1 MGTCK
6 NLLSKLHLKLNL
18 KNKYNIIIAG
28 IVAIFP
34 FMGKIAG
41 FGDLSLIVPTLICCV
56 LLSVVITSRK
66 RALRISLTDVIL
78 VIFGV
83 YVITRDISSDSITAG
98 RCMQYL
104 LTTSAYMLVRLYC
117 DRAKKAVLMGILLC
131 GVVQSTIA
139 YLQIAGVQNSNH
151 SAFAC
156 TGSFS
161 NPALLGCIVAVSL
174 AVAVSEL
181 KLKSNAVCWVLVV
194 CIAYMLPVLIL
205 SDSRASWVAFG
216 IGVTIILLREWRLKR
231 FWKMIVVGVV
241 AMMVAIPLYNHKPL
255 SADARVLIWK
265 VCGNISKENTLTGAG
280 TDAVRREYMHYQAD
294 YFQNGGTEK
303 ERIITANNNYAFNE
317 LLDILCSYGVIGVIL
332 FLGIVITYFACNGI
346 GCTPSVGV
354 MCILVFG
361 MFSYPFSNIVTLT
374 IFTLLLAM
382 EKGKTVL
389 YLRHKCAKYI
399 TVIIVV
405 ALLSVAG
412 VKWWE
417 FKRFDDALKEYCWEI
432 SEKEY
437 VKSNFH
443 NIKNEPMLVSRYG
456 RLLYETGNYAEAIP
470 ILDRMRELQAS
481 PEVYY
486 DLGKC
491 YEKTAE
497 YDNAERCYK
506 MVSYMLPAYITP
518 QYKLLKLY
526 KLSNQDVKAI
536 ETAQYMLGM
545 PLKKETSESERMK
558 IEAMRVIKAYGV

>member
-1 MGTCK
+1 MD
-6 NLLSKLHLKLNL
+6 SK
-18 KNKYNIIIAG
+18 
-28 IVAIFP
+28 
-34 FMGKIAG
+34 GKKI
-41 FGDLSLIVPTLICCV
+41 SLILITGIMTV
-56 LLSVVITSRK
+56 LPFVGRTDCFGYFLILVAFSAVMLCNNVFK
-66 RALRISLTDVIL
+66 RNISLNFNLTDIAVLFFCI
-78 VIFGV
+78 
-83 YVITRDISSDSITAG
+83 YVFIRDIQSTGLTAE
-98 RCMQYL
+98 RSLQYSL
-104 LTTSAYMLVRLYC
+104 LALLYLIVKTSE
-117 DRAKKAVLMGILLC
+117 KNPIKAIAIGILLC
-131 GVVQSTIA
+131 GVIQSIVA
-139 YLQIAGVQNSNH
+139 YLQLGGIISSHHN
-151 SAFAC
+151 AFAC

-161 NPALLGCIVAVSL
+161 NPALLGCIVAVSI

-181 KLKSNAVCWVLVV
+181 KLKSNAVHWVLVV

-241 AMMVAIPLYNHKPL
+241 AMMVAIPLYNHKPV

-317 LLDILCSYGVIGVIL
+317 LLDILCAYGVIGVIL
-332 FLGIVITYFACNGI
+332 FLSVVVTYFACNGI
-346 GCTPSVGV
+346 GGTPSVGV

-558 IEAMRVIKAYGV
+558 IEAKRIIKAQGA

>member
-1 MGTCK
+1 MTVLPLVGRTADSG
-6 NLLSKLHLKLNL
+6 NLLFLAMLVAISAVMLCVNILNQ
-18 KNKYNIIIAG
+18 KTPVRVNII
-28 IVAIFP
+28 
-34 FMGKIAG
+34 
-41 FGDLSLIVPTLICCV
+41 DLIVLLFCSYV
-56 LLSVVITSRK
+56 LV
-66 RALRISLTDVIL
+66 
-78 VIFGV
+78 
-83 YVITRDISSDSITAG
+83 RDIQSSGIITE
-98 RCMQYL
+98 RYL
-104 LTTSAYMLVRLYC
+104 LYSLLVFLYLIVKT
-117 DRAKKAVLMGILLC
+117 DEKNSIKAIAIGILLC

-139 YLQIAGVQNSNH
+139 YLQLAGVLRSNH

-156 TGSFS
+156 TGSFG
-161 NPALLGCIVAVSL
+161 NPALLGCIVAVSI

-181 KLKSNAVCWVLVV
+181 KLKSNAVRWVLVV

-216 IGVTIILLREWRLKR
+216 IGVIIILLREWRLKR
-231 FWKMIVVGVV
+231 FWKMVVVGVV
-241 AMMVAIPLYNHKPL
+241 AIWVAIPLYNHKPV

-303 ERIITANNNYAFNE
+303 ERLITANNNYAFNE

-332 FLGIVITYFACNGI
+332 FLSVVVTYFACNGI
-346 GCTPSVGV
+346 GGTPSVGV

-374 IFTLLLAM
+374 IFTLLLATG
-382 EKGKTVL
+382 KGKTVL

-497 YDNAERCYK
+497 YDNAEFCYK
-506 MVSYMLPAYITP
+506 LVSYMLPAYITP

-545 PLKKETSESERMK
+545 PLKKETRESERMK
-558 IEAMRVIKAYGV
+558 IEAKRIIKAQGA

>member
-1 MGTCK
+1 MDSKGKKISLILITGIMTVLPLVGRTADSG
-6 NLLSKLHLKLNL
+6 NLLFLAML
-18 KNKYNIIIAG
+18 
-28 IVAIFP
+28 VAISAVMLCNNVFKRNISLS
-34 FMGKIAG
+34 FNLTDIAVLFFCIYVFIRDIQSTG
-41 FGDLSLIVPTLICCV
+41 LTAERSLQYSLLALLYLIVK
-56 LLSVVITSRK
+56 TSEK
-66 RALRISLTDVIL
+66 NPI
-78 VIFGV
+78 
-83 YVITRDISSDSITAG
+83 
-98 RCMQYL
+98 
-104 LTTSAYMLVRLYC
+104 
-117 DRAKKAVLMGILLC
+117 KAIAIGILLC
-131 GVVQSTIA
+131 GVIQSIVA
-139 YLQIAGVQNSNH
+139 YLQLGGIISSHHN
-151 SAFAC
+151 AFAC

-161 NPALLGCIVAVSL
+161 NPALLGCIVAVSI

-181 KLKSNAVCWVLVV
+181 KLKSNAVHWVLVV

-241 AMMVAIPLYNHKPL
+241 AMMVAIPLYNHKPV

-317 LLDILCSYGVIGVIL
+317 LLDILCSYGVIGVIGVIL
-332 FLGIVITYFACNGI
+332 FLSVVVTYFACNGI
-346 GCTPSVGV
+346 GGTPSVGV

-389 YLRHKCAKYI
+389 YMRHKCAKYI

-497 YDNAERCYK
+497 YDNAELCYK

-518 QYKLLKLY
+518 QYKLMKLY

-558 IEAMRVIKAYGV
+558 IEAMRVIKAHGV

>member
-1 MGTCK
+1 MDSKEKKISLILITGIMTVLPLVGRTADSG
-6 NLLSKLHLKLNL
+6 NLLFLAMLVAISAVMLCVNILNQ
-18 KNKYNIIIAG
+18 KTPVRVNII
-28 IVAIFP
+28 
-34 FMGKIAG
+34 
-41 FGDLSLIVPTLICCV
+41 DLIVLLFCSYV
-56 LLSVVITSRK
+56 LV
-66 RALRISLTDVIL
+66 
-78 VIFGV
+78 
-83 YVITRDISSDSITAG
+83 RDIQSSGIITE
-98 RCMQYL
+98 RYL
-104 LTTSAYMLVRLYC
+104 LYSLLVFLYLIVKT
-117 DRAKKAVLMGILLC
+117 DEKNSIKAIAIGILLC

-139 YLQIAGVQNSNH
+139 YLQLAGVLRSNH

-156 TGSFS
+156 TGSFG
-161 NPALLGCIVAVSL
+161 NPALLGCIVAVSI

-181 KLKSNAVCWVLVV
+181 KLKSNAVRWVLVV

-216 IGVTIILLREWRLKR
+216 IGVIIILLREWRLKR
-231 FWKMIVVGVV
+231 FWKMVVVGVV
-241 AMMVAIPLYNHKPL
+241 AIWVAIPLYNHKPV

-303 ERIITANNNYAFNE
+303 ERLITANNNYAFNE

-332 FLGIVITYFACNGI
+332 FLSVVVTYFACNGI
-346 GCTPSVGV
+346 GGTPSVGV

-374 IFTLLLAM
+374 IFTLLLATG
-382 EKGKTVL
+382 KGKTVL

-497 YDNAERCYK
+497 YDNAEFCYK
-506 MVSYMLPAYITP
+506 LVSYMLPAYITP

-545 PLKKETSESERMK
+545 PLKKETRESERMK
-558 IEAMRVIKAYGV
+558 IEAKRIIKAQGA

>member
-1 MGTCK
+1 MD
-6 NLLSKLHLKLNL
+6 SK
-18 KNKYNIIIAG
+18 
-28 IVAIFP
+28 
-34 FMGKIAG
+34 GKKI
-41 FGDLSLIVPTLICCV
+41 SLILITGIMTV
-56 LLSVVITSRK
+56 LPFVGRTDCFGYFLILVAFSAVMLCNNVFK
-66 RALRISLTDVIL
+66 RNISLNFNLTDIAVLFFCI
-78 VIFGV
+78 
-83 YVITRDISSDSITAG
+83 YVFIRDIQSTGLTAE
-98 RCMQYL
+98 RSLQYSL
-104 LTTSAYMLVRLYC
+104 LALLYLIVKTSE
-117 DRAKKAVLMGILLC
+117 KNPIKAIAIGILLC
-131 GVVQSTIA
+131 GVIQSIVA
-139 YLQIAGVQNSNH
+139 YLQLGGIISSHHN
-151 SAFAC
+151 AFAC

-161 NPALLGCIVAVSL
+161 NPALLGCIVAVSI

-181 KLKSNAVCWVLVV
+181 KLKSNAVHWVLVV

-241 AMMVAIPLYNHKPL
+241 AMMVAIPLYNHKPV

-332 FLGIVITYFACNGI
+332 FLSVVVTYFACNGI
-346 GCTPSVGV
+346 GGTPSVGV

-558 IEAMRVIKAYGV
+558 IEAKRIIKAQGA

>member
-1 MGTCK
+1 MTVLPFVGRTDCFGYFLILVAFSAVMLCNNVFK
-6 NLLSKLHLKLNL
+6 RNISLNFNLTD
-18 KNKYNIIIAG
+18 IAVLFFCIYVFIRDIQSTG
-28 IVAIFP
+28 LTAERSLQYSLL
-34 FMGKIAG
+34 A
-41 FGDLSLIVPTLICCV
+41 LLYLIVK
-56 LLSVVITSRK
+56 TSEK
-66 RALRISLTDVIL
+66 NPI
-78 VIFGV
+78 
-83 YVITRDISSDSITAG
+83 
-98 RCMQYL
+98 
-104 LTTSAYMLVRLYC
+104 
-117 DRAKKAVLMGILLC
+117 KAIAIGILLC
-131 GVVQSTIA
+131 GVIQSIVA
-139 YLQIAGVQNSNH
+139 YLQLGGIISSHHN
-151 SAFAC
+151 AFAC

-161 NPALLGCIVAVSL
+161 NPALLGCIVAVSI

-181 KLKSNAVCWVLVV
+181 KLKSNAVHWVLVV

-241 AMMVAIPLYNHKPL
+241 AMMVAIPLYNHKPV

-332 FLGIVITYFACNGI
+332 FLSVVVTYFACNGI
-346 GCTPSVGV
+346 GGTPSVGV

>member
-1 MGTCK
+1 MDSKGKKIPLILITGIMTVLPFVGRTDCFGYFLILVAFSAVMLCNNVFK
-6 NLLSKLHLKLNL
+6 RNISLNFNLTD
-18 KNKYNIIIAG
+18 IAVLFFCIYVFIRDIQSTG
-28 IVAIFP
+28 LTAERSLQYSLL
-34 FMGKIAG
+34 A
-41 FGDLSLIVPTLICCV
+41 LLYLIVK
-56 LLSVVITSRK
+56 TSEK
-66 RALRISLTDVIL
+66 NPI
-78 VIFGV
+78 
-83 YVITRDISSDSITAG
+83 
-98 RCMQYL
+98 
-104 LTTSAYMLVRLYC
+104 
-117 DRAKKAVLMGILLC
+117 KAIAIGILLC
-131 GVVQSTIA
+131 GVIQSIVA
-139 YLQIAGVQNSNH
+139 YLQLGGIISSHHN
-151 SAFAC
+151 AFAC

-161 NPALLGCIVAVSL
+161 NPALLGCIVAVSI

-241 AMMVAIPLYNHKPL
+241 AMMVAIPLYNHKPV

-332 FLGIVITYFACNGI
+332 FLSVVVTYFACNGI
-346 GCTPSVGV
+346 GGTPSVGV

-456 RLLYETGNYAEAIP
+456 RLLYETGIYAEAIP

>member
-1 MGTCK
+1 MD
-6 NLLSKLHLKLNL
+6 SKG
-18 KNKYNIIIAG
+18 NKI
-28 IVAIFP
+28 
-34 FMGKIAG
+34 
-41 FGDLSLIVPTLICCV
+41 SLILITGIMTV
-56 LLSVVITSRK
+56 LPFVGRTDCFGYFLILVAFSAVMLCNNVFK
-66 RALRISLTDVIL
+66 RNISLSFNLTDIAVLFFCI
-78 VIFGV
+78 
-83 YVITRDISSDSITAG
+83 YVFIRDIQSTGLTAE
-98 RCMQYL
+98 RSLQYSL
-104 LTTSAYMLVRLYC
+104 LALLYLIVKTSE
-117 DRAKKAVLMGILLC
+117 KNPIKAIAIGILLC
-131 GVVQSTIA
+131 GVIQSIVA
-139 YLQIAGVQNSNH
+139 YLQLGGIISSHHN
-151 SAFAC
+151 AFAC

-161 NPALLGCIVAVSL
+161 NPALLGCIVAVSI

-181 KLKSNAVCWVLVV
+181 KLKSNAVHWVLVV

-332 FLGIVITYFACNGI
+332 FLSVVVTYFACNGI
-346 GCTPSVGV
+346 GGTPSVGV

-558 IEAMRVIKAYGV
+558 IEAKRIIKAQGA

>member
-1 MGTCK
+1 MTVLPFVGRTDCFGYFLILVAFSAVMLCNNVFK
-6 NLLSKLHLKLNL
+6 RNISLNFNLTD
-18 KNKYNIIIAG
+18 IAVLFFCIYVFIRDIQSTG
-28 IVAIFP
+28 LTAERSLQYSLL
-34 FMGKIAG
+34 A
-41 FGDLSLIVPTLICCV
+41 LLYLIVK
-56 LLSVVITSRK
+56 TSEK
-66 RALRISLTDVIL
+66 NPI
-78 VIFGV
+78 
-83 YVITRDISSDSITAG
+83 
-98 RCMQYL
+98 
-104 LTTSAYMLVRLYC
+104 
-117 DRAKKAVLMGILLC
+117 KAIAIGILLC
-131 GVVQSTIA
+131 GVIQSIVA
-139 YLQIAGVQNSNH
+139 YLQLGGIISSHHN
-151 SAFAC
+151 AFAC

-161 NPALLGCIVAVSL
+161 NPALLGCIVAVSI

-241 AMMVAIPLYNHKPL
+241 AMMVAIPLYNHKPV

-332 FLGIVITYFACNGI
+332 FLSVVVTYFACNGI
-346 GCTPSVGV
+346 GGTPSVGV

-558 IEAMRVIKAYGV
+558 IEAKRIIKAQGA

>member
-1 MGTCK
+1 MPFVGRTDCFGYFLILVAFSAVMLCNNVFK
-6 NLLSKLHLKLNL
+6 RNISLSFNLTD
-18 KNKYNIIIAG
+18 IAVLFFCIYVFIRDIQSTG
-28 IVAIFP
+28 LTAERSLQYSLL
-34 FMGKIAG
+34 A
-41 FGDLSLIVPTLICCV
+41 LLYLIVK
-56 LLSVVITSRK
+56 TSEK
-66 RALRISLTDVIL
+66 NPI
-78 VIFGV
+78 
-83 YVITRDISSDSITAG
+83 
-98 RCMQYL
+98 
-104 LTTSAYMLVRLYC
+104 
-117 DRAKKAVLMGILLC
+117 KAIAIGILLC

-139 YLQIAGVQNSNH
+139 YLQFAGVLNSNH
-151 SAFAC
+151 STFAC
-156 TGSFS
+156 TGSFG
-161 NPALLGCIVAVSL
+161 NPALLGCIVAVSI

-216 IGVTIILLREWRLKR
+216 IGVMIILLREWRLKR
-231 FWKMIVVGVV
+231 FWKMVVVGVV
-241 AMMVAIPLYNHKPL
+241 AMMVAIPLYNHKPV

-265 VCGNISKENTLTGAG
+265 VCRNISKENTLTGAG

-303 ERIITANNNYAFNE
+303 ERLITANNNYAFNE

-332 FLGIVITYFACNGI
+332 FLSVVVTYFACNGI
-346 GCTPSVGV
+346 GGTPSVGV

-382 EKGKTVL
+382 GKGKTIL
-389 YLRHKCAKYI
+389 YLRYRCAKYI

-456 RLLYETGNYAEAIP
+456 RLLYEIGNYAEAIP

-497 YDNAERCYK
+497 YDNAELCYK

-536 ETAQYMLGM
+536 ETAQYMLDM

-558 IEAMRVIKAYGV
+558 IEAMRIIKAHGV

>member
-1 MGTCK
+1 MD
-6 NLLSKLHLKLNL
+6 SK
-18 KNKYNIIIAG
+18 
-28 IVAIFP
+28 
-34 FMGKIAG
+34 GKKI
-41 FGDLSLIVPTLICCV
+41 SLILITGIMTV
-56 LLSVVITSRK
+56 LPFVGRTDCFGYFLILVAFSAVMLCNNVFK
-66 RALRISLTDVIL
+66 RNISLNFNLTDIAVLFFCI
-78 VIFGV
+78 
-83 YVITRDISSDSITAG
+83 YVFIRDIQSTGLTAE
-98 RCMQYL
+98 RSLQYSL
-104 LTTSAYMLVRLYC
+104 LALLYLIVKTSE
-117 DRAKKAVLMGILLC
+117 KNPIKAIAIGILLC
-131 GVVQSTIA
+131 GVIQSIVA
-139 YLQIAGVQNSNH
+139 YLQLGGIISSHHN
-151 SAFAC
+151 AFAC

-161 NPALLGCIVAVSL
+161 NPALLGCIVAVSI

-181 KLKSNAVCWVLVV
+181 KLKSNAVHWVLVV

-241 AMMVAIPLYNHKPL
+241 AMMVAIPLYNHKPV

-332 FLGIVITYFACNGI
+332 FLSVVVTYFACNGI
-346 GCTPSVGV
+346 GGTPSVGV

>member
-1 MGTCK
+1 MTVLPFVGRTDCFGYFLILVAFSAVMLCNNVFK
-6 NLLSKLHLKLNL
+6 RNISLNFNLTD
-18 KNKYNIIIAG
+18 IAVLFFCIYVFIRDIQSTG
-28 IVAIFP
+28 LTAERSLQYSLL
-34 FMGKIAG
+34 A
-41 FGDLSLIVPTLICCV
+41 LLYLIVK
-56 LLSVVITSRK
+56 TSEK
-66 RALRISLTDVIL
+66 NPI
-78 VIFGV
+78 
-83 YVITRDISSDSITAG
+83 
-98 RCMQYL
+98 
-104 LTTSAYMLVRLYC
+104 
-117 DRAKKAVLMGILLC
+117 KAIAIGILLC
-131 GVVQSTIA
+131 GVIQSIVA
-139 YLQIAGVQNSNH
+139 YLQLGGIISSHHN
-151 SAFAC
+151 AFAC

-161 NPALLGCIVAVSL
+161 NPALLGCIVAVSI

-181 KLKSNAVCWVLVV
+181 KLKSNAVHWVLVV

-241 AMMVAIPLYNHKPL
+241 AMMVAIPLYNHKPV

-332 FLGIVITYFACNGI
+332 FLSVVVTYFACNGI
-346 GCTPSVGV
+346 GGTPSVGV

-558 IEAMRVIKAYGV
+558 IEAKRIIKAQGA